1 MCGKSESEVRKI
13 KTSEII
19 MTVIVCVFAIA
30 GIAITQ
36 KLEPH
41 NKIYTVWDGKLYESD
56 IVRACIRPKVKAI
69 GKLVGKHIRDDPK
82 GGIKVNTEANIRF
95 LLSEPN
101 PYMTAQQMQEKVAT
115 QLCFAGTECGER
127 SG

>member
-36 KLEPH
+36 KLETH
-41 NKIYTVWDGKLYESD
+41 NKIYTVWIGSTVAVYMFLVTLKLIS
-56 IVRACIRPKVKAI
+56 
-69 GKLVGKHIRDDPK
+69 
-82 GGIKVNTEANIRF
+82 
-95 LLSEPN
+95 
-101 PYMTAQQMQEKVAT
+101 
-115 QLCFAGTECGER
+115 
-127 SG
+127 